1 MFYTMLLFKVVAN
14 DNDGDYNVITYTI
27 ISGNHDNNFTIN
39 STTGV
44 ITTVKPLDRE
54 TQTQFVLT
62 VRASDGM
69 CNVWFC
75 EPLSR

>member
-1 MFYTMLLFKVVAN
+1 MFYTMLLFKLFAN

-54 TQTQFVLT
+54 TQAQFVLT

-69 CNVWFC
+69 YHVRFY
-75 EPLSR
+75 EL